1 MHIITKGEIKMDK
14 DKKWKKDTEEQM
26 DLMRNRLTFFE
37 ISEESRKQSAK
48 LGFSII
54 YVLLAVLAFGM
65 GALMAKVFF
74 LG

>member
-1 MHIITKGEIKMDK
+1 MNK
-14 DKKWKKDTEEQM
+14 DKKWKKDMEEQM
-26 DLMRNRLTFFE
+26 DLMRNRLIFFE

-65 GALMAKVFF
+65 GTLMAKVFF
-74 LG
+74 

>member
-1 MHIITKGEIKMDK
+1 MDK
-14 DKKWKKDTEEQM
+14 DKKWKKDIEEQM

-65 GALMAKVFF
+65 GTLMAKVFF

>member
-1 MHIITKGEIKMDK
+1 MDK
-14 DKKWKKDTEEQM
+14 DKKWKKDIEEQM

-54 YVLLAVLAFGM
+54 YVLLAMLAFGM

-74 LG
+74 

>member
-1 MHIITKGEIKMDK
+1 MDK
-14 DKKWKKDTEEQM
+14 DKKWKKDIEEQM

-74 LG
+74 

>member
-1 MHIITKGEIKMDK
+1 MDK
-14 DKKWKKDTEEQM
+14 DKKWKKDIEEQM

>member
-1 MHIITKGEIKMDK
+1 MDK
-14 DKKWKKDTEEQM
+14 DKKWKKDIEEQM

-65 GALMAKVFF
+65 GTLMAKVFF
-74 LG
+74 

>member
-1 MHIITKGEIKMDK
+1 MDK
-14 DKKWKKDTEEQM
+14 DKKWKKDMEGQM
-26 DLMRNRLTFFE
+26 DFMRNRLTFFE

-54 YVLLAVLAFGM
+54 YVFLAVLAFGM

>member
-1 MHIITKGEIKMDK
+1 MDK
-14 DKKWKKDTEEQM
+14 DKKWKKDMEEQM

-65 GALMAKVFF
+65 GTLMAKVFF
-74 LG
+74 

>member
-1 MHIITKGEIKMDK
+1 MDK
-14 DKKWKKDTEEQM
+14 DKKWKKDIEEQM

-54 YVLLAVLAFGM
+54 YVLLAVLAFSM

>member
-1 MHIITKGEIKMDK
+1 MDK
-14 DKKWKKDTEEQM
+14 DKKWKKDIEEQM

-74 LG
+74 LR

>member
-1 MHIITKGEIKMDK
+1 MDK
-14 DKKWKKDTEEQM
+14 DKKWKKDIEEQM

-65 GALMAKVFF
+65 GALMAKIFF
-74 LG
+74 